1 VPDLQIERIYH
12 QIETELSV
20 FSNQL
25 KKLEVPNY
33 PIKRCQEII
42 EKLIEKVEAYKD
54 KIKLILDQ
62 KDDNPDE
69 AVRKL
74 ITQIHNPLVRQDVK
88 FLDWLRGAQTQNVP
102 WSFIP
107 CIEHLAQAII
117 PRHELLTYCANDY
130 NYGITW
136 SQSAS
141 SAPYP
146 YTVLSLP
153 RLHRTNILW
162 HTIIGH
168 ELFHPRCVDFI
179 KEHNEEALTKIYTQC
194 EKAFRSKENK
204 GLSRKLKEEQLDRIT
219 ETTHVAWCRAMVE
232 LLCDMACVELFG
244 PAAILA
250 TRAFAACSPIEEMPS
265 PENNFYP
272 PRLFRFEVVWK
283 YSMDKKKLVAIYT
296 KCQKSEAIDC
306 FKQEMESFAELV
318 SSSEGAA
325 LLEKHPLAK
334 IAYGEVNRFLYR
346 ANVFVKRTLPDT
358 IERWHS
364 PKVLGQI
371 PKLLERLQKGVPP
384 NELVVRINKSAGK
397 EKYETQSAELSAI
410 LIAGWIYETYWQ
422 KKYDQDAEIM
432 PYETISRL
440 LLKACEDIQF
450 NA

>member
-1 VPDLQIERIYH
+1 VPNFKVERIYH
-12 QIETELSV
+12 QIETELSI
-20 FSNQL
+20 FCNQL
-25 KKLEVPNY
+25 KKLEVSNY

-42 EKLIEKVEAYKD
+42 KKLIGKVETYKC

-88 FLDWLRGAQTQNVP
+88 FLDWLRGAQTLNVP

-117 PRHELLTYCANDY
+117 PKHKLLTYCANDY
-130 NYGITW
+130 NYGLTW
-136 SQSAS
+136 SQSES
-141 SAPYP
+141 LAPYP

-153 RLHRTNILW
+153 RLHRTNVLW

-168 ELFHPRCVDFI
+168 ELFHPCCVDFI
-179 KEHNEEALTKIYTQC
+179 KKHNEKALRRIYTQC
-194 EKAFRSKENK
+194 EKILRPKE
-204 GLSRKLKEEQLDRIT
+204 LEEEHLDQIT
-219 ETTHVAWCRAMVE
+219 KTTHTAWCRAMVE
-232 LLCDMACVELFG
+232 LLCDMACAELFG

-265 PENNFYP
+265 PDNNFYP

-283 YSMDKKKLVAIYT
+283 NSIDLQKLAAIYT
-296 KCQKSEAIDC
+296 KCKKSEVINC

-364 PKVLGQI
+364 PKVLDQI
-371 PKLLERLQKGVPP
+371 PKLLERLEKGIPP

-432 PYETISRL
+432 PYETMSRL